1 MSKIILVMD
10 SYKGCL
16 GSEEVEYSVKEALL
30 ERFPECT
37 VKCLPVADGGE
48 GLLDTL
54 RKVSGLRCVDVEVHD
69 PLMHV
74 RKSRYGIL
82 PDGETVVIE
91 MAEAGG
97 LSLLNEA
104 ERNPMRT
111 TSFGTGE
118 LVLDALSRGY
128 RKFLIGIG
136 GSATNDAGMGMLE
149 ALGVS
154 FYDKEGHKLVSS
166 GEAMCRIARMDLS
179 CMESTLSEC
188 MFKVACDVKSP
199 FCGSEGAAYVFA
211 AQKGATSEQVK
222 ALDEGMCRFADVI
235 YEGLGKEVRN
245 VAGAGAAG
253 GLGGA
258 LYAFL
263 NAELV
268 SGADLILDM
277 VGFDKELAD
286 ADCVITGEGKSDM
299 QTLMGKLPSKV
310 LEKARRLNVPVILL
324 SGKAENKES
333 LLHAGFSE
341 VVEVT
346 PEETALDEAVKPEV
360 AKENLRLAVCRLLL
374 K

>member
-199 FCGSEGAAYVFA
+199 FCGPEGAAYVFA

-258 LYAFL
+258 GRRLLSAFG
-263 NAELV
+263 ERGKLV
-268 SGADLILDM
+268 CSAGADLEHLDFRKT
-277 VGFDKELAD
+277 VPPLRLFAPGGARPGFP
-286 ADCVITGEGKSDM
+286 GG
-299 QTLMGKLPSKV
+299 
-310 LEKARRLNVPVILL
+310 ARSRQNCSAFL
-324 SGKAENKES
+324 SGGS
-333 LLHAGFSE
+333 
-341 VVEVT
+341 
-346 PEETALDEAVKPEV
+346 
-360 AKENLRLAVCRLLL
+360 LRLDAVVCRHDPLASSGGV
-374 K
+374 